1 MRYKKP
7 LLIWVI
13 FFNIKINIHIYLSY
27 DLQLIFIA
35 YIFTEAN
42 WNGLFITKRN
52 CYAVTKSCKDKIP
65 LICRIFRSFAGLLYH
80 RFEVYIRRSD
90 NMWIWSYKLVR
101 NVKPTY
107 WAIDILREIY
117 VSLKNELKDRY
128 REKYDFRLNISVL
141 REAGY
146 LFIDQKLSSPS
157 WI

>member
-1 MRYKKP
+1 
-7 LLIWVI
+7 
-13 FFNIKINIHIYLSY
+13 
-27 DLQLIFIA
+27 
-35 YIFTEAN
+35 
-42 WNGLFITKRN
+42 
-52 CYAVTKSCKDKIP
+52 
-65 LICRIFRSFAGLLYH
+65 
-80 RFEVYIRRSD
+80 
-90 NMWIWSYKLVR
+90 MWIWSYKLVR